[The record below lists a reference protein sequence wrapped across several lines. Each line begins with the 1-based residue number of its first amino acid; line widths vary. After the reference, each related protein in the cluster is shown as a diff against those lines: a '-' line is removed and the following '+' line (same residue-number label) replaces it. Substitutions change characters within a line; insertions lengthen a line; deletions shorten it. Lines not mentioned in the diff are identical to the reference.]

1 MNVPRIHTSSTGAA
15 LLLDF
20 MRSRGVSN
28 PELEARLIAL
38 CDSPRM
44 PIDVWY
50 GLLEMLQQITGSPAV
65 GLEVASLVQPRH
77 VGTLGHLTVT
87 SDNILQ
93 ALTRYCRFQG
103 LLHNVIEFSLI
114 TEGSEL
120 VMRWFGHEQNPAPL
134 VSDEL
139 FLGGIVTLVRT
150 HASPAGINPSGVTFP
165 QPEPAFSDAHR
176 RYFQCPVHFQAGAVS
191 LRWPLSVLDRLN
203 SHRNADLA
211 ERLEQHA
218 EQILSSM
225 QAQDPL
231 LPQLRH
237 HILHCLHDGEPD
249 FAAVARR
256 MGMAE
261 RTLYRQMQERGIRF
275 KAELNQIRF
284 DMARQYLADRAL
296 SLMEIALLLGYTDQS
311 VFTRAF
317 RAWSGMTPQ
326 QFRRGVAALP
336 ARP

>member
-1 MNVPRIHTSSTGAA
+1 MTVSRIHTSSTGAA

-20 MRSRGVSN
+20 MQARDVSR
-28 PELEARLIAL
+28 PELQARLIAL
-38 CDSPRM
+38 CESPRI
-44 PIDVWY
+44 PIEVWY
-50 GLLEMLQQITGSPAV
+50 ELLATLQEAAASPCV
-65 GLEVASLVQPRH
+65 GLEVARLVQPRH
-77 VGTLGHLTVT
+77 VGTLGHLTVH
-87 SDNILQ
+87 SDNIMQ

-103 LLHNVIEFSLI
+103 LLHNVIAFNLI
-114 TEGSEL
+114 VEGDEL

-150 HASPAGINPSGVTFP
+150 HGVPQGINPTGVTFP
-165 QPEPAFSDAHR
+165 QPEPPGSDAHR
-176 RYFQCPVHFQAGAVS
+176 QYFQCPVHFGASALS
-191 LRWPLSVLDRLN
+191 LRWPLSMLDRLN
-203 SHRNADLA
+203 SRRNEVLV
-211 ERLEQHA
+211 EQLEQHA

-249 FAAVARR
+249 FATVARR
-256 MGMAE
+256 MGVGE

-284 DMARQYLADRAL
+284 DMARQYLADRTL

-317 RAWSGMTPQ
+317 RSWSGMTPQ
-326 QFRRGVAALP
+326 QYRKGASAVPRF
-336 ARP
+336 

>member
-20 MRSRGVSN
+20 MRSRGMVE
-28 PELEARLIAL
+28 PELQARLIGL
-38 CDSPRM
+38 CEAPRM
-44 PIDVWY
+44 PIEVWF
-50 GLLEMLQQITGSPAV
+50 GLLASLQQLAGSPSV
-65 GLEVASLVQPRH
+65 GLDVASIVQPRH
-77 VGTLGHLTVT
+77 VGTLGYLAVH
-87 SDNILQ
+87 SDNIMQ

-103 LLHNVIEFSLI
+103 LLHNVIEFNLMV
-114 TEGSEL
+114 EGSEL

-139 FLGGIVTLVRT
+139 FLGGIVNLVRT
-150 HASPAGINPSGVTFP
+150 HASPAGINPTGVTFP
-165 QPEPAFSDAHR
+165 QAEPPHGDAHR
-176 RYFQCPVHFQAGAVS
+176 RYFQCPVHFMAPVLS
-191 LRWPLSVLDRLN
+191 LRWPLSLLDRLN
-203 SHRNADLA
+203 IHRDADLA
-211 ERLEQHA
+211 EQLEHQA

-225 QAQDPL
+225 QTRDPL

-237 HILHCLHDGEPD
+237 HILHCLHEGELD

-256 MGMAE
+256 MGVGE
-261 RTLYRQMQERGIRF
+261 RTLYRQMHERGIRF

-284 DMARQYLADRAL
+284 DMARQYLSDRAL

-317 RAWSGMTPQ
+317 RTWSGMTPQ
-326 QFRRGVAALP
+326 QFRRGVAAVST
-336 ARP
+336 R

>member
-1 MNVPRIHTSSTGAA
+1 M

-20 MRSRGVSN
+20 MRARGVAM

-38 CDSPRM
+38 CESPRM
-44 PIDVWY
+44 PIEVWY
-50 GLLEMLQQITGSPAV
+50 ELLGTLQKVTGSPTV
-65 GLEVASLVQPRH
+65 GLEVASMVQPRH

-87 SDNILQ
+87 SDNIMQ

-114 TEGSEL
+114 VEGNEL

-150 HASPAGINPSGVTFP
+150 HATPLGVNPSGVTFP
-165 QPEPAFSDAHR
+165 QPEPAFSDVHR
-176 RYFQCPVHFQAGAVS
+176 QFFQCPVHFHASAVS
-191 LRWPLSVLDRLN
+191 LRWPLSLLDRLN

-211 ERLEQHA
+211 EQLEHHA

-284 DMARQYLADRAL
+284 DMARQYLADRTL

-317 RAWSGMTPQ
+317 RLWSGMTPQ

-336 ARP
+336 ARR